1 MSEDRA
7 SSGTRTRIRFSFRE
21 LGRVLVVPVIAVALF
36 IFLFARTH
44 ESSRGAGPGGV
55 RRITLATKD
64 SAFHIVPPSRGGA
77 EGSVWYTSR
86 DSVFTFQLRATGLAP
101 RVRYRLVLA
110 VNEEPFVITT
120 RAADARGALSIDTT
134 LTEFAEGACVGDA
147 WDPPLPLA
155 GEHAIKFWLQRDGT
169 PASGTLPAT
178 LPRARP
184 GASLPCHGNG
194 DGVFTYA
201 LLENEVANFA
211 GREPRGMRGA
221 ERGARSNRD

>member
-1 MSEDRA
+1 M
-7 SSGTRTRIRFSFRE
+7 
-21 LGRVLVVPVIAVALF
+21 LVVPVIAVALF

-44 ESSRGAGPGGV
+44 ESSRATGPGGV

-77 EGSVWYTSR
+77 EGSVWYTPS
-86 DSVFTFQLRATGLAP
+86 DSVFTFQLRATGLTP
-101 RVRYRLVLA
+101 GVRYRLVLA
-110 VNEEPFVITT
+110 VNEEPFAITT
-120 RAADARGALSIDTT
+120 RAADPRGTMSIDTT
-134 LTEFAEGACVGDA
+134 LTEFAEGTCVGDA

-201 LLENEVANFA
+201 LLENEVANFVGRGTKDARRGVRGA
-211 GREPRGMRGA
+211 GR
-221 ERGARSNRD
+221 